1 MEHYNFTGKSA
12 LIVHIAT
19 DTLIAQKKSDMCN
32 FIWSIWTHSVNALFN
47 NLKHMWDPFKWAM
60 LKIIC

>member
-19 DTLIAQKKSDMCN
+19 DTLIAQKKVICATS
-32 FIWSIWTHSVNALFN
+32 F
-47 NLKHMWDPFKWAM
+47 DPFGH
-60 LKIIC
+60 IQ

>member
-19 DTLIAQKKSDMCN
+19 DTLITKKKKVICATS
-32 FIWSIWTHSVNALFN
+32 F
-47 NLKHMWDPFKWAM
+47 DPFGH
-60 LKIIC
+60 IQ

>member
-19 DTLIAQKKSDMCN
+19 DTLIAKKKSDMCN
-32 FIWSIWTHSVNALFN
+32 FI
-47 NLKHMWDPFKWAM
+47 
-60 LKIIC
+60 